1 MRILLLLVLLSA
13 VLPNLLH
20 AQEDEGTF
28 PPSHDGWMVGVG
40 LFGTYSPH
48 TSAGLDEFYAE
59 HSFPD
64 YGASP
69 FLYSSSL
76 LIGWPRFWFEF
87 DLGRRFISEW
97 EAPDYGTIR
106 SEGIQYGLRVGYPLN
121 EPTSSVRVVPNVALL
136 YSSTEFDARLDPLVG
151 VGGETHRE
159 LTAVA
164 FAPSVTLSM
173 YLQQN
178 LSLQLTGGYALQVGT
193 LWRDGTERD
202 IEPAVELESGPDI
215 RLGLFLNVVD
225 ALFPR
230 RRG

>member
-1 MRILLLLVLLSA
+1 MRTLLLLFLLSA
-13 VLPNLLH
+13 ALPLH

-40 LFGTYSPH
+40 LFGTYSPLA
-48 TSAGLDEFYAE
+48 SAGLDAFYAE
-59 HSFPD
+59 HSFPE

-69 FLYSSSL
+69 FLYSSSF
-76 LIGWPRFWFEF
+76 LIGWPRFWFEL
-87 DLGRRFISEW
+87 DLGRRFVSEE
-97 EAPDYGTIR
+97 EAADVGTIR

-121 EPTSSVRVVPNVALL
+121 EPTSAVRVVPNVALL
-136 YSSTEFDARLDPLVG
+136 YSSTEFDILSSTLIGEA
-151 VGGETHRE
+151 ETHRE
-159 LTAVA
+159 LTAFA
-164 FAPSVTLSM
+164 FAPSITLNM

-202 IEPAVELESGPDI
+202 IEPAVEVESGPDI
-215 RLGLFLNVVD
+215 RLGLFLNAVD

-230 RRG
+230 RRE